1 MKTWSARTTCCKFCP
16 RRLCPRC
23 RWGLCPDPKLARR
36 WRFQNA
42 CIGGCAPPALG
53 YDFGETS
60 PTTPFRRFQEAP
72 GSEAAPRR
80 LLVTMSSRPYW
91 QARFGSSK
99 RCPYQR
105 LCSANFWL
113 CFSRD
118 IYIYICWLR
127 PQIIMRACCACDPG
141 DGPHTCMQSC
151 GEAPGCGVQLLDW
164 ADPRARTTRPTPG
177 APTRRTEYRRQGRE
191 RPLGVDA
198 SKLIRLACSMWPVR
212 MLAESDAGKRNLVG
226 ELSARR

>member
-1 MKTWSARTTCCKFCP
+1 MKTWSAIANCCKFCP
-16 RRLCPRC
+16 RRLRPRC

-60 PTTPFRRFQEAP
+60 PTTPFRRFQVAP

-105 LCSANFWL
+105 LCSASFWL
-113 CFSRD
+113 CFSRG
-118 IYIYICWLR
+118 IYMLAQTSNYHACLLCLR
-127 PQIIMRACCACDPG
+127 PWGRPPYLYAKLRRGARLR
-141 DGPHTCMQSC
+141 GP
-151 GEAPGCGVQLLDW
+151 APGLG
-164 ADPRARTTRPTPG
+164 RPTSADNEADARG
-177 APTRRTEYRRQGRE
+177 AHAA
-191 RPLGVDA
+191 D
-198 SKLIRLACSMWPVR
+198 
-212 MLAESDAGKRNLVG
+212 
-226 ELSARR
+226 

>member
-1 MKTWSARTTCCKFCP
+1 MGVVSQAKVETWSPRANCCKFCP

-72 GSEAAPRR
+72 GSEVAPRR

-105 LCSANFWL
+105 LCSASFWL

-118 IYIYICWLR
+118 IYMLAQTIFSCVCVVLATLGTAPVLVCKVAARR
-127 PQIIMRACCACDPG
+127 PAAGSSSWIGQTHERG
-141 DGPHTCMQSC
+141 QRG
-151 GEAPGCGVQLLDW
+151 
-164 ADPRARTTRPTPG
+164 
-177 APTRRTEYRRQGRE
+177 RRQGHPRGGLSIE
-191 RPLGVDA
+191 GKAENGPSGWTLRSLYA
-198 SKLIRLACSMWPVR
+198 LLALCGP
-212 MLAESDAGKRNLVG
+212 
-226 ELSARR
+226 